1 MEHQLTSIAFGAVV
15 KDLGDCW
22 QPRRPERLNQE
33 GIGCGGETYVARD
46 QRTRASAIRSQERR
60 RLRSSASAVA
70 AKRFAGIATRSE
82 NGADPLLLAASAPNS
97 REAHSEQTRRPRDHP
112 RPHPPRAPPNKPSVR
127 RPCRRL
133 GSRTRRTGGGRP
145 HAHEGCITR
154 PPIRYVKT
162 CTRACAARRS
172 ECSFRPMLSA
182 ATCASRPETFPRATV
197 PSPPRSELFFA
208 RETRPFMEAP
218 SVRRPTGRSPDSGA
232 SGVAGLKSALDGK
245 GMRTETLGAAGGPEP
260 ARTPL
265 VA

>member
-1 MEHQLTSIAFGAVV
+1 MGRVSRSKDDYEKTGRISIRAMEHQLTSIAFGAVV

-133 GSRTRRTGGGRP
+133 GSRTRRTGGASPRSRGLHYTP
-145 HAHEGCITR
+145 ADS
-154 PPIRYVKT
+154 IRQDVHSSL
-162 CTRACAARRS
+162 RRS
-172 ECSFRPMLSA
+172 AQRMF
-182 ATCASRPETFPRATV
+182 FPPNA
-197 PSPPRSELFFA
+197 E
-208 RETRPFMEAP
+208 
-218 SVRRPTGRSPDSGA
+218 RRHMCQPT
-232 SGVAGLKSALDGK
+232 
-245 GMRTETLGAAGGPEP
+245 
-260 ARTPL
+260 
-265 VA
+265 

>member
-1 MEHQLTSIAFGAVV
+1 MGRVSRSKDDYEKTGRISIRAMEHQLTSIAFGAVV

-112 RPHPPRAPPNKPSVR
+112 RPHPPRAPPSLPSV
-127 RPCRRL
+127 
-133 GSRTRRTGGGRP
+133 GR
-145 HAHEGCITR
+145 
-154 PPIRYVKT
+154 
-162 CTRACAARRS
+162 
-172 ECSFRPMLSA
+172 
-182 ATCASRPETFPRATV
+182 
-197 PSPPRSELFFA
+197 
-208 RETRPFMEAP
+208 
-218 SVRRPTGRSPDSGA
+218 
-232 SGVAGLKSALDGK
+232 VAGLAAA
-245 GMRTETLGAAGGPEP
+245 LGAPEGASPRSRGLHYTP
-260 ARTPL
+260 ADSIRQDVHSSLRRSAQRMFFPPNAERRHMCQPT
-265 VA
+265 